1 MDRMTS
7 GARTQFDD
15 PADLRSRLRH
25 VYWIGGGSGA
35 GKSAV
40 ATAVAARHGLRVY
53 STDDAMAE
61 HAARGA
67 PGDAPYLSAFLGMSM
82 DERWVHRTPETMF
95 ETFHWF
101 RGEGFGAIIDDLL
114 GIPEPTVAEGFRL
127 LPHLVAP
134 LLARPVQ
141 GIWLLPSPQFRRDV
155 FAGRG
160 WEIPR
165 RTSDPARARRN
176 LLRRDEMFTDH
187 VRAET
192 ARLGLPVLEVDGSMT
207 EHDAADH
214 VGRAFGL

>member
-1 MDRMTS
+1 MGRMTS
-7 GARTQFDD
+7 GARKQLDD
-15 PADLRSRLRH
+15 AAGLRSRLRH

-40 ATAVAARHGLRVY
+40 AAAVAARHGLRVY

-61 HAARGA
+61 HAKRGT
-67 PGDAPYLSAFLGMSM
+67 PRDMPYLAEFLAMSM
-82 DERWVHRTPETMF
+82 DERWVHRTPGTMF

-101 RGEGFGAIIDDLL
+101 RGEGFAAIVDDLL
-114 GIPEPTVAEGFRL
+114 DIRERTVAEGFRL

-134 LLARPVQ
+134 LLAEPARA
-141 GIWLLPSPQFRRDV
+141 IWLLPSPLFRRKV

-165 RTSDPARARRN
+165 RTGDPARAQRN

-187 VRAET
+187 VRAEA
-192 ARLGLPVLEVDGSMT
+192 ARLGLPLLEVDGSMT
-207 EHDAADH
+207 EQETADH
-214 VGRAFGL
+214 VGRAFGF

>member
-1 MDRMTS
+1 MTS
-7 GARTQFDD
+7 GACAHFDD
-15 PADLRSRLRH
+15 PAGLRSRLRH

-40 ATAVAARHGLRVY
+40 AAAVAARHGLRVY

-61 HAARGA
+61 HARRGT
-67 PGDAPYLSAFLGMSM
+67 PSDAPYLVEFLAMSM
-82 DERWVHRTPETMF
+82 DERWVHRAPETMF

-101 RGEGFGAIIDDLL
+101 RGERFGAIVDDLL
-114 GIPEPTVAEGFRL
+114 STSEPTVAEGFRL
-127 LPHLVAP
+127 LPNLVAP
-134 LLARPVQ
+134 LLADPARA
-141 GIWLLPSPQFRRDV
+141 IWLLPSPLFRREV

-187 VRAET
+187 LRAE
-192 ARLGLPVLEVDGSMT
+192 AAGLGLPVLEVDGSMT

-214 VGRAFGL
+214 VGRAFGLPDQ

>member
-1 MDRMTS
+1 MGRMTS
-7 GARTQFDD
+7 GARKQLDD
-15 PADLRSRLRH
+15 SAGLRSRLRH

-53 STDDAMAE
+53 STDDAMAD
-61 HAARGA
+61 HAARGTPA
-67 PGDAPYLSAFLGMSM
+67 DMPYLAEFRTMSM
-82 DERWVHRTPETMF
+82 DERWVHRTPGTMF

-101 RGEGFGAIIDDLL
+101 RGEGFGAIVDDLL
-114 GIPEPTVAEGFRL
+114 DIRERTVAEGFRL
-127 LPHLVAP
+127 LPRLVAP
-134 LLARPVQ
+134 LLAEPTRA
-141 GIWLLPSPQFRRDV
+141 IWLLPSPLFRRKV

-165 RTSDPARARRN
+165 RTGDSARAQRN

-187 VRAET
+187 VRAEA

-207 EHDAADH
+207 EQETADH
-214 VGRAFGL
+214 VGRAFGF

>member
-1 MDRMTS
+1 MGRMTS
-7 GARTQFDD
+7 GARKQLDD
-15 PADLRSRLRH
+15 PAGLRSRLRH

-40 ATAVAARHGLRVY
+40 AAALAARHGLRVY
-53 STDDAMAE
+53 STDDAMAD
-61 HAARGA
+61 HAARGT
-67 PGDAPYLSAFLGMSM
+67 PGDTPYLAEFLAMGM

-101 RGEGFGAIIDDLL
+101 RGEGFGAIVDDLL
-114 GIPEPTVAEGFRL
+114 ALPERTVVEGFRL

-134 LLARPVQ
+134 LLAEPARA
-141 GIWLLPSPQFRRDV
+141 IWLLPSPLFRRKV

-165 RTSDPARARRN
+165 RTSDPARAQRN

-187 VRAET
+187 VRVEA

-207 EHDAADH
+207 EHETADQ